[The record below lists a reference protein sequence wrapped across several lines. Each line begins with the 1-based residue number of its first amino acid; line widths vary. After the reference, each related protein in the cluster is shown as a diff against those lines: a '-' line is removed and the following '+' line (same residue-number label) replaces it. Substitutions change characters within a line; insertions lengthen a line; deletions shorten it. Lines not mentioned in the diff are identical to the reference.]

1 MSAVIKNNF
10 LHANTIYS
18 YIVKLL
24 QDSKIQP
31 NV

>member
-1 MSAVIKNNF
+1 MPAVIKNNF

-18 YIVKLL
+18 YIVM